1 MGNERVKCDNI
12 LMVLHFCIFG
22 FEKFQGEM
30 VFNLEKLPQLHDAM
44 SQTFLIYRNTN
55 DCGLICCTPLL
66 NSPSVVLI

>member
-1 MGNERVKCDNI
+1 MMNKKVKCDNT
-12 LMVLHFCIFG
+12 LMEIHFCRFG
-22 FEKFQGEM
+22 FEKILREI
-30 VFNLEKLPQLHDAM
+30 VFNSEILPLLHDVM